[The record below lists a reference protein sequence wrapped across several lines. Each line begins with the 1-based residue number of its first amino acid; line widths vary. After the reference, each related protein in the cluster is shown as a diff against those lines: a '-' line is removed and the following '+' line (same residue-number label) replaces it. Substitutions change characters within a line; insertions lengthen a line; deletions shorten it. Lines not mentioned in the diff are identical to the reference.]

1 MEKEKV
7 LTSLEE
13 IKVFTDPFRMKILFA
28 LDEEPLTVK
37 QLADRLGEVPS
48 KVHYH
53 VKELERIGVL
63 EIVDKKEKAGIV
75 EKYYFPTAERFKIEK
90 VVVNEDGW
98 KDHIENLR
106 DTMFK
111 NVSEDFSNYLKK
123 RHDDD
128 KEILNYGILNLT
140 DEEVDELKKKLEELI
155 ERSCN
160 RRKDTKA
167 YTYIVG
173 LFKKYD

>member
-13 IKVFTDPFRMKILFA
+13 IKVFTDSFRMKILFEF
-28 LDEEPLTVK
+28 DEEPLTVK

-63 EIVDKKEKAGIV
+63 EIVNKKEKSGII
-75 EKYYFPTAERFKIEK
+75 EKYYFPTAEKFRVEK
-90 VVVNEDGW
+90 VVEKEEGW
-98 KDHIENLR
+98 KEHIESLKE
-106 DTMFK
+106 TMFK
-111 NVSEDFSNYLKK
+111 NVAEDFGKYLSK
-123 RHDDD
+123 RRDDD
-128 KEILNYGILNLT
+128 KEILNYGILHLT
-140 DEEVDELKKKLEELI
+140 DEEVDELKKKVEELI
-155 ERSCN
+155 ERSSA
-160 RRKDTKA
+160 RKDKQA
-167 YTYIVG
+167 YTYIIG

>member
-75 EKYYFPTAERFKIEK
+75 EKYYFPTAERFRVEK
-90 VVVNEDGW
+90 VVAKEDGW
-98 KDHIENLR
+98 KDQIENLR
-106 DTMFK
+106 ETMFK
-111 NVSEDFSNYLKK
+111 NASEDFKNYLTK

-140 DEEVDELKKKLEELI
+140 YEEFDELKKKLEELI
-155 ERSCN
+155 ERSSK
-160 RRKDTKA
+160 RKNTKA
-167 YTYIVG
+167 YTYIIGV
-173 LFKKYD
+173 FKKYD

>member
-140 DEEVDELKKKLEELI
+140 DEEVDELNKKLEELI

>member
-13 IKVFTDPFRMKILFA
+13 IKVFTDPFRMKILFEF
-28 LDEEPLTVK
+28 DEEPLTVK
-37 QLADRLGEVPS
+37 QLADRLGEVSS

-63 EIVDKKEKAGIV
+63 EIVYKKEKSGII
-75 EKYYFPTAERFKIEK
+75 EKYYFPTAEKFRVEK
-90 VVVNEDGW
+90 VVEKEEGW
-98 KDHIENLR
+98 KEHIDNLR
-106 DTMFK
+106 ETMFK
-111 NVSEDFSNYLKK
+111 NAAEDFGKYLSK

-128 KEILNYGILNLT
+128 KEILNYGILHLT

-155 ERSCN
+155 ERSSV
-160 RRKDTKA
+160 RKDKQA
-167 YTYIVG
+167 YTYIIG

>member
-75 EKYYFPTAERFKIEK
+75 EKYYFPTAERFRVERIVEK
-90 VVVNEDGW
+90 EDGW
-98 KDHIENLR
+98 KDHVENLWEI
-106 DTMFK
+106 MFK
-111 NVSEDFSNYLKK
+111 NAAEDFRKYLGK
-123 RHDDD
+123 RHEGD
-128 KEILNYGILNLT
+128 KEIMNYGILNLT

>member
-7 LTSLEE
+7 IASLEE
-13 IKVFTDPFRMKILFA
+13 IKVFTDPFRMKVLFTF
-28 LDEEPLTVK
+28 DEEPLTVK
-37 QLADRLGEVPS
+37 QIADKLGEIPS

-63 EIVDKKEKAGIV
+63 EIVDKKEKSGII
-75 EKYYFPTAERFKIEK
+75 EKYYFPTAERFRVEK

-106 DTMFK
+106 ETVFK
-111 NVSEDFSNYLKK
+111 NASEDFSNYLKK

-140 DEEVDELKKKLEELI
+140 DEEFDELKKKLEELI
-155 ERSCN
+155 ERSSKK
-160 RRKDTKA
+160 RKDTKT

-173 LFKKYD
+173 LIKKYD